1 MWRLVLEDVVS
12 YSEAKKMTMP
22 EIFEANAALDIHI
35 ANINQARQKGANQ

>member
-35 ANINQARQKGANQ
+35 AKLNEARRTNQ